1 MRRDR
6 AGLGGALTA
15 RAAVPP
21 PGAVI
26 TGYGAIS
33 GFGTGADCLWA
44 ALCAGRSA
52 VAPTPAFAGPEYD
65 AHLAAV
71 VPDADPGPRRATSL
85 ALHAAR
91 AALAHAGLEAPLHP
105 DVAPRV
111 AVVVGTTLGG
121 LLTFL
126 PHLRGGPLPAPP
138 TFAHG
143 GPAVELACALG
154 AEGPLLAPSLACA
167 SGTVALGLA
176 LGLVRDGRA
185 DIVVAGGVDAL
196 SDFVFSGFQ
205 TLTVLDAAPAR
216 PFAAERRGLNLGE
229 GAAFLIVE
237 AAAHA
242 AGRGARPLARLTGH
256 GLADDARHMTGP
268 DPEGGGAARAM
279 AAALADAGR
288 TPAEVD
294 FINLHGTGTSFNDL
308 MERHAVWHLLGA
320 RTPQVPVNSIKS
332 ALGHTLGAAG
342 AFEALLLCR
351 VVAAGLIPPTVNTT
365 ACDPA
370 IDLDVV
376 YGAPR
381 RVPVRVA
388 LSTTSGFGGLNAAI
402 VVERADEA
410 PAAPAGEHAA

>member
-1 MRRDR
+1 V
-6 AGLGGALTA
+6 TA
-15 RAAVPP
+15 
-21 PGAVI
+21 PGAAPPASAVV

-33 GFGTGADCLWA
+33 GFGAGADRLWQ
-44 ALCAGRSA
+44 ALLAGRSA
-52 VAPTPAFAGPEYD
+52 VAPAAAFAGPEYD

-91 AALAHAGLEAPLHP
+91 EALGHAGLESPFTPEL
-105 DVAPRV
+105 APRV

-121 LLTFL
+121 ILTFL
-126 PHLRGGPLPAPP
+126 PHLRGGALPAPP

-143 GPAVELACALG
+143 GPAVEVACALG
-154 AEGPLLAPSLACA
+154 AAGPLLVPSLACA
-167 SGTVALGLA
+167 SGTAAVGLA
-176 LGLVRDGRA
+176 LDLVRDGRA
-185 DIVVAGGVDAL
+185 DVVVAGGVDAL
-196 SDFVFSGFQ
+196 SDFVYSGFHS
-205 TLTVLDAAPAR
+205 LTVLDAAPAR

-229 GAAFLIVE
+229 GAAFLVVE
-237 AAAHA
+237 ALPHA
-242 AGRGARPLARLTGH
+242 RARGARARAHLTGQ
-256 GLADDARHMTGP
+256 GLADDACHMTGP
-268 DPEGGGAARAM
+268 DREGRGATRAM

-288 TPAEVD
+288 TPADVD

-320 RTPQVPVNSIKS
+320 RTPAVPVDSIKS
-332 ALGHTLGAAG
+332 AIGHTLGAAG

-351 VVAAGLIPPTVNTT
+351 VVAAGIVPATVNTT
-365 ACDPA
+365 RCDPA

-376 YGAPR
+376 VGAPR

-402 VVERADEA
+402 VVERAEETA
-410 PAAPAGEHAA
+410 

>member
-1 MRRDR
+1 M
-6 AGLGGALTA
+6 TA
-15 RAAVPP
+15 

-33 GFGTGADCLWA
+33 GFGAGAGCLWQ
-44 ALCAGRSA
+44 ALLQGRSA
-52 VAPTPAFAGPEYD
+52 VAPATAFAGPEYD
-65 AHLAAV
+65 AHLAAM
-71 VPDADPGPRRATSL
+71 VPDADPGPRRATAL

-91 AALAHAGLEAPLHP
+91 EALGHAGLEAPFAPEL
-105 DVAPRV
+105 APRV

-121 LLTFL
+121 ILTFL

-138 TFAHG
+138 TFAPG
-143 GPAVELACALG
+143 GPAVEVACALG
-154 AEGPLLAPSLACA
+154 AAGPLLVPSLACA
-167 SGTVALGLA
+167 SGTAAVGLA
-176 LGLVRDGRA
+176 LQLVRDGRA
-185 DIVVAGGVDAL
+185 DVVVAGGVDAL
-196 SDFVFSGFQ
+196 SDFVYAGFQ
-205 TLTVLDAAPAR
+205 SLTVLDAAPAR

-229 GAAFLIVE
+229 GAAFLVVE
-237 AAAHA
+237 ADAHA
-242 AGRGARPLARLTGH
+242 RARGARARARLTGL

-268 DPEGGGAARAM
+268 DPEGRGAAQAM

-288 TPAEVD
+288 TAAEVD

-308 MERHAVWHLLGA
+308 MERHAVWRLLGA
-320 RTPQVPVNSIKS
+320 RTPAVPVDSIKG

-365 ACDPA
+365 VRDPA

-376 YGAPR
+376 VGAPR

-388 LSTTSGFGGLNAAI
+388 LSTTSGFGGLNAAL
-402 VVERADEA
+402 VVERVTDQED
-410 PAAPAGEHAA
+410 PA